1 MTGNRRLPLGDTAP
15 GENRRWCF
23 LTDNEQ
29 STNNN
34 KEVTPIHHVSTVD
47 TAGMRARYRA
57 LWRPNADRTGPAR
70 AVLALAREVPGLCD
84 EVDRLAA
91 LLAQARAAYA
101 DLAAAARAALSGL
114 AEGESDPWWYLRDEL
129 GSGPVVPPEPGC
141 EGWCR

>member
-29 STNNN
+29 ATNNN
-34 KEVTPIHHVSTVD
+34 KEVTPIRSASTVD
-47 TAGMRARYRA
+47 TAGIRARYRA
-57 LWRPNADRTGPAR
+57 LLRPDADRTGPAS
-70 AVLALAREVPGLCD
+70 AVLALAQEIPGLCD

-129 GSGPVVPPEPGC
+129 GSGPVVPPGPGC